1 MKTAGIILLVL
12 QAVSLFAA
20 IVSGDNIFANG
31 LANLIGRQSFG
42 IVGAVLLII
51 YYKKQ
56 NKK

>member
-1 MKTAGIILLVL
+1 MKIAGIILLVL

-20 IVSGDNIFANG
+20 IVSGDNIFAND
-31 LANLIGRQSFG
+31 LANLIGRLSFC